1 MKTTLRIFLLAAA
14 VLIGIAAGARS
25 TKGQKVGVSFETTVY
40 EFGNVSEEGEPVRHT
55 FSYTNTGNSPLAILW
70 AKASCGCTTPE
81 YQRKPLKPGEKADIK
96 VTFNPKGQAGEV
108 NKDIRIRFRNG
119 NGKSEEIVLHLKGAV
134 VPKGKNAAK

>member
-14 VLIGIAAGARS
+14 LLLGIAAGAR
-25 TKGQKVGVSFETTVY
+25 TPKGQKVGVAFETTVY
-40 EFGNVSEEGEPVRHT
+40 EFGNVNEEGEPVRHT

-81 YQRKPLKPGEKADIK
+81 YQRKPLKPGEKAEVK

-108 NKDIRIRFRNG
+108 NKDIRLRFRNG
-119 NGKSEEIVLHLKGAV
+119 NGKSEEIVLHLKGV
-134 VPKGKNAAK
+134 VIPKGKKAAK